1 MSVEQINPQKAF
13 ELLKNQ
19 KNSVL
24 IDVRTNE
31 ELNFVG
37 VVDASSFE
45 NRMIFLP
52 WQTMPQMQQNQNFVS
67 DLLAKVN
74 KDNEVL
80 FLCRTG
86 GRSNQSAN
94 LASSLGFSKC
104 YNILNGFEGD
114 LDSKNHRGLVNG
126 WKASRRRPAGCSR
139 W

>member
-1 MSVEQINPQKAF
+1 MSVEQISPQKAF

-45 NRMIFLP
+45 NRMIFLA
-52 WQTMPQMQQNQNFVS
+52 WQTLPHMQQNPNFTT
-67 DLLAKVN
+67 DLLAKIN
-74 KDNEVL
+74 KDSEVL
-80 FLCRTG
+80 FLCRSG
-86 GRSNQSAN
+86 ARSNQSAN
-94 LASSLGFSKC
+94 FASSLGFNKC
-104 YNILNGFEGD
+104 YNIINGFEGD

-126 WKASRRRPAGCSR
+126 WKASNLPWEQR
-139 W
+139 

>member
-1 MSVEQINPQKAF
+1 MSVEQISPQKAF

-37 VVDASSFE
+37 VVDASSFD
-45 NRMIFLP
+45 NRMILLP
-52 WQTMPQMQQNQNFVS
+52 WQTLPQMQQNQSFVS

-74 KDNEVL
+74 KDSEAL

-94 LASSLGFSKC
+94 LASSLGYSKC
-104 YNILNGFEGD
+104 YNIINGFEGD

-126 WKASRRRPAGCSR
+126 WKASNLPWEQR
-139 W
+139 

>member
-1 MSVEQINPQKAF
+1 MPVEQITPINAF
-13 ELLKNQ
+13 ELLKNN
-19 KNSVL
+19 KNSLL

-37 VVDASSFE
+37 IVDASSFD

-52 WQTMPQMQQNQNFVS
+52 WQTLPQMQQNQNFMN

-86 GRSNQSAN
+86 GRSNQSAL
-94 LASSLGFSKC
+94 LASTIGFKKC
-104 YNILNGFEGD
+104 YNIINGFEGD
-114 LDSKNHRGLVNG
+114 LNSQNHRGLING
-126 WKASRRRPAGCSR
+126 WKASNLP
-139 W
+139 WEQK

>member
-1 MSVEQINPQKAF
+1 MSVEQISPQNAF

-24 IDVRTNE
+24 IDVRTSE

-37 VVDASSFE
+37 VVNASSFE
-45 NRMIFLP
+45 NRLIFLA
-52 WQTMPQMQQNQNFVS
+52 WQTLPQMQQNQNFAN

-86 GRSNQSAN
+86 GRSNQSAQ
-94 LASSLGFSKC
+94 LASTFGFKKC
-104 YNILNGFEGD
+104 YNIINGFEGD
-114 LDSKNHRGLVNG
+114 LNSQNHRGLVNG
-126 WKASRRRPAGCSR
+126 WKASNLPWEQR
-139 W
+139 

>member
-1 MSVEQINPQKAF
+1 MSVEQISPQNAF

-37 VVDASSFE
+37 IVDASFFE

-52 WQTMPQMQQNQNFVS
+52 WQTLPQMQQNQNFS
-67 DLLAKVN
+67 NELTAKLN
-74 KDNEVL
+74 NDQEL
-80 FLCRTG
+80 IFLCRSG
-86 GRSNQSAN
+86 SRSNQSAN

-104 YNILNGFEGD
+104 YNIINGFEGD

-126 WKASRRRPAGCSR
+126 WKASNLHWEQR
-139 W
+139 

>member
-1 MSVEQINPQKAF
+1 MSVEQISPQNAF

-24 IDVRTNE
+24 IDVRTSE

-37 VVDASSFE
+37 VVNASSFE
-45 NRMIFLP
+45 NRLIFLA
-52 WQTMPQMQQNQNFVS
+52 WQTLPQMEQNQNFAS

-86 GRSNQSAN
+86 GRSNQSAQ
-94 LASSLGFSKC
+94 LASTLGFKKT
-104 YNILNGFEGD
+104 YNIINGFEGD
-114 LDSKNHRGLVNG
+114 LNSQNHRGLVNG
-126 WKASRRRPAGCSR
+126 WKASNLP
-139 W
+139 WEQK

>member
-1 MSVEQINPQKAF
+1 MSVEQISPQNAF

-24 IDVRTNE
+24 IDVRTSE

-37 VVDASSFE
+37 IVDASSFE

-52 WQTMPQMQQNQNFVS
+52 WQTLPQMQQNQSFVS
-67 DLLAKVN
+67 DLLVKVN
-74 KDNEVL
+74 KDSEVL

-104 YNILNGFEGD
+104 YNIINGFEGD
-114 LDSKNHRGLVNG
+114 LDSKNHRGRTNG
-126 WKASRRRPAGCSR
+126 WKASNLP
-139 W
+139 WEQK